1 MTDVDRRVAEL
12 EARLRDHRRAFDAPA
27 DPPDEKRAVRYLR
40 DGFGQAVAV
49 YVEART
55 GEGPPT
61 AIEPGTFDRLETV
74 LNGWLEL
81 YAACYGADIDAEFTV
96 REAAEL
102 LVDTHDL
109 RDVAQLLTK
118 VPGRDEGGTNVK

>member
-1 MTDVDRRVAEL
+1 MSDVDSRVAEL
-12 EARLRDHRRAFDAPA
+12 EARLGSHERAFDPPA
-27 DPPDEKRAVRYLR
+27 DPPDEERAVRYLR

-55 GEGPPT
+55 GEGSPT
-61 AIEPGTFDRLETV
+61 AIDPETFERLEAV

-81 YAACYGADIDAEFTV
+81 YAACYGTDINAEFTV

-102 LVDTHDL
+102 LIDTHDL

-118 VPGRDEGGTNVK
+118 VPDRTEGGTNVK

>member
-1 MTDVDRRVAEL
+1 VSDVDSRVAEL
-12 EARLRDHRRAFDAPA
+12 EARLGSHQRAFEPPA
-27 DPPDEKRAVRYLR
+27 DPPDEERAVRYLR

-55 GEGPPT
+55 GGGPPT
-61 AIEPGTFDRLETV
+61 AIDPETFERLETV

-81 YAACYGADIDAEFTV
+81 YAACYGTDIDADFTV

-102 LVDTHDL
+102 LIDTHDL

-118 VPGRDEGGTNVK
+118 VPGRSADGTKVK